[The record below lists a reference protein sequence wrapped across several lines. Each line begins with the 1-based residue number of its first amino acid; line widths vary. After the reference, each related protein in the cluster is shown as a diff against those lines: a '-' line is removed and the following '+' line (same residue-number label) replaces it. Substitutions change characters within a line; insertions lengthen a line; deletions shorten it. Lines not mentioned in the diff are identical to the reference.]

1 MAQKEFRKYFDI
13 EEAKRLRKE
22 GMTYQKIADSIGGVS
37 RQTIITRL
45 RGGIPAKQRE
55 NISIR
60 RKSRKKYLIEYKG
73 GECCICGY
81 DKCHAALVFHHLD
94 PEKKSFG
101 IGDRALAPLKEVL
114 KEADKTILLCHNCH
128 SEVHQGLHKEFYE

>member
-1 MAQKEFRKYFDI
+1 MAPKEKYFDI

-22 GMTYQKIADSIGGVS
+22 GMTYQKIADSIGKQYGVS
-37 RQTIITRL
+37 RQTIGTRL
-45 RGGIPAKQRE
+45 RGGIPAKERE
-55 NISIR
+55 SRSRR

-81 DKCHAALVFHHLD
+81 NKCYAALVFHHLD
-94 PEKKSFG
+94 PGKKSFS
-101 IGDRALAPLKEVL
+101 IGDRAQAPLKEVL

-128 SEVHQGLHKEFYE
+128 SEVHQGLHEEFI

>member
-1 MAQKEFRKYFDI
+1 MPSGVRKYFDI

-22 GMTYQKIADSIGGVS
+22 GMAYQKIADSIGGVS
-37 RQTIITRL
+37 RQTIYYAL
-45 RGGIPAKQRE
+45 GSAKERE
-55 NISIR
+55 IRSRR

-94 PEKKSFG
+94 PEKKSFT
-101 IGDRALAPLKEVL
+101 IGDRAQAPLKEAL
-114 KEADKTILLCHNCH
+114 KEADKTVLLCHNCH

>member
-1 MAQKEFRKYFDI
+1 MSKKNIKHFSV

-22 GMTYQKIADSIGGVS
+22 GMTYKKIADSIGGVGVT
-37 RQTIITRL
+37 TIARRL
-45 RGGIPAKQRE
+45 KGGLSAEERE
-55 NISIR
+55 MRVIK

-81 DKCHAALVFHHLD
+81 NKCEAALVFHHLD
-94 PEKKSFG
+94 PEKKSFS
-101 IGDRALAPLKEVL
+101 IGNRAQAPLKEAL

-128 SEVHQGLHKEFYE
+128 SEVHQGLHEEFI